1 MDKKTIYFICSGN
14 SCRSQMAEGWG
25 KEILGED
32 WNVYSAGIETHGV
45 NPKAIEA
52 MKEVDI
58 DISNHT
64 SDLIDND
71 ILKQSDLVV
80 TLCSDADDNCPIL
93 PPNVKKNTGALM
105 IQQEKNG
112 QYFNV
117 LEMKLEKEYKI
128 QRNARLM

>member
-1 MDKKTIYFICSGN
+1 
-14 SCRSQMAEGWG
+14 
-25 KEILGED
+25 
-32 WNVYSAGIETHGV
+32 
-45 NPKAIEA
+45 

-93 PPNVKKNTGALM
+93 PPPNVKKSIGVLM
-105 IQQEKNG
+105 IQQVKSG
-112 QYFNV
+112 QNFNA
-117 LEMKLEKEYKI
+117 LEMKLAK
-128 QRNARLM
+128 N

>member
-1 MDKKTIYFICSGN
+1 MTKKIIYFICTGN

-93 PPNVKKNTGALM
+93 PPNVKKEHWGFEDPVGKEWSEFQRVRDEIKLA
-105 IQQEKNG
+105 IEK
-112 QYFNV
+112 F
-117 LEMKLEKEYKI
+117 KL
-128 QRNARLM
+128 R

>member
-1 MDKKTIYFICSGN
+1 MDKKTIYFICTGN
-14 SCRSQMAEGWG
+14 LVVAKWLKVG

-64 SDLIDND
+64 SDLIDSD
-71 ILKQSDLVV
+71 ILEQSDLVV

-93 PPNVKKNTGALM
+93 PPNVKRTLGL
-105 IQQEKNG
+105 
-112 QYFNV
+112 
-117 LEMKLEKEYKI
+117 
-128 QRNARLM
+128 

>member
-1 MDKKTIYFICSGN
+1 
-14 SCRSQMAEGWG
+14 
-25 KEILGED
+25 
-32 WNVYSAGIETHGV
+32 
-45 NPKAIEA
+45 

-93 PPNVKKNTGALM
+93 PQTLKRAL
-105 IQQEKNG
+105 G
-112 QYFNV
+112 F
-117 LEMKLEKEYKI
+117 
-128 QRNARLM
+128 

>member
-1 MDKKTIYFICSGN
+1 MDKKQFILYVVVTLVVAKWLKVGE
-14 SCRSQMAEGWG
+14 R
-25 KEILGED
+25 KILGED

-64 SDLIDND
+64 SDLIDSD
-71 ILKQSDLVV
+71 ILEQSDLVV

-93 PPNVKKNTGALM
+93 PPNVKRTLGL
-105 IQQEKNG
+105 
-112 QYFNV
+112 
-117 LEMKLEKEYKI
+117 
-128 QRNARLM
+128 

>member
-1 MDKKTIYFICSGN
+1 M
-14 SCRSQMAEGWG
+14 
-25 KEILGED
+25 GED

-64 SDLIDND
+64 SDLIDSD
-71 ILKQSDLVV
+71 ILEQSDLVV

-93 PPNVKKNTGALM
+93 PPMLKRTLGL
-105 IQQEKNG
+105 
-112 QYFNV
+112 
-117 LEMKLEKEYKI
+117 
-128 QRNARLM
+128 

>member
-1 MDKKTIYFICSGN
+1 M
-14 SCRSQMAEGWG
+14 
-25 KEILGED
+25 GED
-32 WNVYSAGIETHGV
+32 WNVYSLGIETHGV

-58 DISNHT
+58 DI
-64 SDLIDND
+64 LE
-71 ILKQSDLVV
+71 QSPLVV

-105 IQQEKNG
+105 IQRGKEWPEFQRVRDEIG
-112 QYFNV
+112 
-117 LEMKLEKEYKI
+117 KEYKI

>member
-1 MDKKTIYFICSGN
+1 GN

-25 KEILGED
+25 KQILGED

-45 NPKAIEA
+45 NPKAIEV

-93 PPNVKKNTGALM
+93 PPNVRKEHWGFDDPAGKEWPEFQRVRDEIGKK
-105 IQQEKNG
+105 IKE
-112 QYFNV
+112 FNS
-117 LEMKLEKEYKI
+117 
-128 QRNARLM
+128 